1 MRNHFFL
8 WVLISGGTGIG
19 LASLWLVIRG
29 MHRKRRPDL
38 GFTPGDCGITE
49 SALTPMGYVCFAG
62 EIWPAQAVTSIPA
75 GVPVRLIGVDGI
87 RLRVE
92 PVSPGSRKLTEP
104 SG

>member
-1 MRNHFFL
+1 MLNHFFL
-8 WVLISGGTGIG
+8 WILIGGGIGMG

-49 SALTPMGYVCFAG
+49 SALTPRGYVWFAG
-62 EIWPAQAVTSIPA
+62 EIWPAQAQTSVPA

-87 RLRVE
+87 RLCVE
-92 PVSPGSRKLTEP
+92 CVSPKSPKP
-104 SG
+104 D